1 MSATLA
7 AGRGCLTPAGPLV
20 PLLCTTRFS
29 GGGYS
34 TGSSSP
40 VALLLF
46 VRDGDPLLYPLTP
59 DAADLLAR
67 APGGVRRALAGEARR
82 LVTRGAAPRS
92 A

>member
-1 MSATLA
+1 MTLA

-29 GGGYS
+29 GGGFRAGAS
-34 TGSSSP
+34 TP

-46 VRDGDPLLYPLTP
+46 VRDGDPLLYPLSP
-59 DAADLLAR
+59 DAGDLLGR
-67 APGGVRRALAGEARR
+67 APDRVRAALVAEARR
-82 LVTRGAAPRS
+82 LVTRGGAPRS

>member
-1 MSATLA
+1 MTALLA

-29 GGGYS
+29 GGGYAA
-34 TGSSSP
+34 GSSSP

-46 VRDGDPLLYPLTP
+46 VRDEDPLIYPLTP
-59 DAADLLAR
+59 DAGDLLGR
-67 APGGVRRALAGEARR
+67 APERVHRALAVEARR
-82 LVTRGAAPRS
+82 LITRGAAPRS